1 MVSMSNTA
9 EKKLILS
16 RLLPFYR
23 ELLTENQQR
32 MVSLFADEDLSLSEI
47 AEQYHVS
54 RQSVHDAITK
64 AEKQMTDFESK
75 LRLCEQYE
83 ETSTILTLCSEQLA
97 MILSLALQ
105 DSVQEEI
112 AKVKRMIDDLR
123 NKEDS

>member
-1 MVSMSNTA
+1 
-9 EKKLILS
+9 
-16 RLLPFYR
+16 
-23 ELLTENQQR
+23 

-105 DSVQEEI
+105 DSVQEAI

>member
-32 MVSLFADEDLSLSEI
+32 MVSLFADED
-47 AEQYHVS
+47 HVS

-83 ETSTILTLCSEQLA
+83 ETSTILTLCSERLA